1 MGVSLHVLGL
11 QGQDRQVVLV
21 DQGLNH
27 ITCRL
32 PALGSQNLVV
42 ERHNHLTQCLCTD
55 AEDIVVIIY
64 QCLDIGAKSVWLCY
78 HVHDHA
84 GIYQISHLLL
94 VEQAF
99 VIYRYGASV
108 FLHGEPCLAMLLL
121 GGIVCLRGLLCSFV
135 CIHSLRC

>member
-1 MGVSLHVLGL
+1 MRRLFAKLYRLSLLRFLSV
-11 QGQDRQVVLV
+11 
-21 DQGLNH
+21 
-27 ITCRL
+27 CR
-32 PALGSQNLVV
+32 
-42 ERHNHLTQCLCTD
+42 H
-55 AEDIVVIIY
+55 
-64 QCLDIGAKSVWLCY
+64 

-108 FLHGEPCLAMLLL
+108 FLHGEPCLAMLLF
-121 GGIVCLRGLLCSFV
+121 GSIVFLRGLHCSFA